1 MNKVFSGRRTKKL
14 SRKGLEMTTGNKEK
28 ITYEEKRKELRK
40 RIEAYASM
48 DMVVAFSGGADS
60 SLLLKLACEAAKK
73 CGSRVYAI
81 TMQTEL
87 HTLEDLQ
94 VAEKVAKETGAFHV
108 VLHVD
113 ELEEAG
119 IEDNPVDR
127 CYRCKKL
134 LFTRMRA
141 EAEKIGASVL
151 LEGTNAD
158 DLKVYRPGL
167 KAIRELGIKSPL
179 AEAGFTKSEV
189 RTLAGEYG
197 ISVAK
202 RPSTPCM
209 ATRFPYG
216 TRLTRENL
224 KRAEDGEG
232 YIRSLGFYNVRL
244 RVYGETA
251 RIEVDESEFDFLIE
265 HRKEIIKF
273 LKNLGYVY
281 IALDLEG
288 FRSGSMDVGIAGGT
302 SEKSV

>member
-1 MNKVFSGRRTKKL
+1 M
-14 SRKGLEMTTGNKEK
+14 
-28 ITYEEKRKELRK
+28 
-40 RIEAYASM
+40 EAYAGA

-60 SLLLKLACEAAKK
+60 SLLLKLACEATEQ

-94 VAEKVAKETGAFHV
+94 VAKKVAKETGAFHI

-113 ELEEAG
+113 ELKEAG

-134 LFTRMRA
+134 LFTRMRE
-141 EAEKIGASVL
+141 EAERIGAGVL

-179 AEAGFTKSEV
+179 AEAGFTKAEV
-189 RTLAGEYG
+189 RALAGEYG
-197 ISVAK
+197 VSVAK

-224 KRAEDGEG
+224 KRAEDGES

-244 RVYGETA
+244 RVCGETA
-251 RIEVDESEFDFLIE
+251 RIEVDETEFDFLIE

-273 LKNLGYVY
+273 LKSLGYVY
-281 IALDLEG
+281 VALDLEG
-288 FRSGSMDVGIAGGT
+288 FRSGSMDIRIIDGS
-302 SEKSV
+302 SEERA